1 MCLACFHHL
10 PRYTSFHLFF
20 EIYALPDAMTR
31 VINRPNQSLDEALC
45 NLAQHLLLVRQV
57 LSLTLL
63 SSLRFLGSI
72 EPLSHLPVNRLY
84 IVRMYTWNKKKHHII
99 FIVICQTKKE
109 NEKGVSTLACVRSYA
124 VASTQNVLNTSS
136 HIVYISPT
144 NLTRGWF
151 RSSET

>member
-1 MCLACFHHL
+1 MIKNCGDLFIMVKNGYIILTFNKYIYYYMCLACFHHL

-84 IVRMYTWNKKKHHII
+84 IVCMYTWNKKKHHII
-99 FIVICQTKKE
+99 FIVIYQTKKE
-109 NEKGVSTLACVRSYA
+109 NIFT
-124 VASTQNVLNTSS
+124 
-136 HIVYISPT
+136 
-144 NLTRGWF
+144 
-151 RSSET
+151 

>member
-1 MCLACFHHL
+1 MITNCGDLFIRVKNGYIILMFNKYIYYYMCLACFHYL

-20 EIYALPDAMTR
+20 EIYPLPDAMTR

-63 SSLRFLGSI
+63 SSFRFLGSI

-84 IVRMYTWNKKKHHII
+84 IVRMYTWNKKKQHII
-99 FIVICQTKKE
+99 FIVICQTKK
-109 NEKGVSTLACVRSYA
+109 
-124 VASTQNVLNTSS
+124 
-136 HIVYISPT
+136 
-144 NLTRGWF
+144 
-151 RSSET
+151 